1 MVKKQQRED
10 HREWNP
16 ESQLLVNSH
25 MSESIQKKKAGDR
38 NPHGRCVIDIN
49 GSDEI
54 ALLPLELQAAVET
67 IDVHGERASKQ
78 TTHAATRTVETKART
93 QHR

>member
-1 MVKKQQRED
+1 MVKKQERKD
-10 HREWNP
+10 HGKWKP
-16 ESQLLVNSH
+16 ESQLLMNRH
-25 MSESIQKKKAGDR
+25 MGEGIQKKKAGHR

-49 GSDEI
+49 GADEI
-54 ALLPLELQAAVET
+54 ALLPLEPQAAVET

-78 TTHAATRTVETKART
+78 ATHAATRTLEPETRT